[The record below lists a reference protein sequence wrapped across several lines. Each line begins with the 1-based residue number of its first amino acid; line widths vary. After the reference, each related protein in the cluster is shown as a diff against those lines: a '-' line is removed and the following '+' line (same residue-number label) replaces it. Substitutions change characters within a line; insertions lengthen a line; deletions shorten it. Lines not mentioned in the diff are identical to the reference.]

1 MDTVVLGGLS
11 DLERE
16 EFGSPPTVQQGSRAE
31 RFILYSTCFCQPLPI
46 FCVWGQLGQGGLGAR
61 VSEAVGEPG
70 QMAPCFHLHSQVGGA
85 GKVIHGTSQ
94 HLQSER
100 VESQQ
105 IPCHLSGF

>member
-1 MDTVVLGGLS
+1 MVLGGLS

-16 EFGSPPTVQQGSRAE
+16 EFGSSPTVQQGSRTE
-31 RFILYSTCFCQPLPI
+31 RFVLYSICSCQPLPI
-46 FCVWGQLGQGGLGAR
+46 FCVRGQLGQGGLGAR
-61 VSEAVGEPG
+61 VSKAIGEPW
-70 QMAPCFHLHSQVGGA
+70 QMAPCSHLHSQVGGA

-105 IPCHLSGF
+105 IRCHFSGF